1 MSYENIKRHGANRNA
16 VTTTPNV
23 KAAPSFAVAR
33 RSLYDILSQ
42 YCFGKIVELVEMPAT
57 ETRLS
62 FFHGKILVVNN
73 SYFQQQQ
80 GTSRNAAA
88 AAEYL
93 FFDKAGRQK
102 SMISIGPVKLIDTVH
117 ALGHKNAV
125 PQLGEILIG
134 LKVENTN
141 EKRLKL
147 QPFIFRSWSMNGK
160 IILDLFRMVQYG
172 TKMSDLEI
180 RPLFR
185 QTAGAVAQKIKEAS
199 GESLPFE
206 QKVSMLKCVRAI
218 DDIYI
223 VAKMILWGNVRL
235 LTVLHSL
242 QSDSCLIQSATE
254 AEINAASDLKISANA
269 LEFVHG
275 ISQKLNDD
283 KIMIHF
289 TECFRTFSG
298 VKLKEGQD
306 QQDQATRAPWK
317 PYDLYPA
324 TAQTDKT
331 FAPAQTDQTP
341 PPWKP
346 FDVKEEKQ
354 HEQEQGAMSPIYA
367 PSSPMYGESNS
378 PMYGEGKND
387 ANKNNDTRGA
397 ASPLYAPSSPIYGS
411 ASKDTIKAPTPPA
424 PPGQPDDMEDEHS
437 PLSSP
442 PSSPSQSGDQSPIE
456 PPPTQGGPTLTQG
469 PKKKSRWADASV
481 SQMLEKYV

>member
-16 VTTTPNV
+16 FSTTPNV

-33 RSLYDILSQ
+33 RSLYEILNQ

-73 SYFQQQQ
+73 SYFQQQ
-80 GTSRNAAA
+80 GTCKNAVP
-88 AAEYL
+88 EYL

-242 QSDSCLIQSATE
+242 QSDSCLLQVATE
-254 AEINAASDLKISANA
+254 AEINAASDLKISATA

-298 VKLKEGQD
+298 VEVGKKD
-306 QQDQATRAPWK
+306 NDQATRDPAPWRPYDLPQTDQTKSDAAPWK
-317 PYDLYPA
+317 PI
-324 TAQTDKT
+324 
-331 FAPAQTDQTP
+331 
-341 PPWKP
+341 
-346 FDVKEEKQ
+346 DVQ
-354 HEQEQGAMSPIYA
+354 LGAMSPTYA
-367 PSSPMYGESNS
+367 PSSPMYGESN
-378 PMYGEGKND
+378 ND
-387 ANKNNDTRGA
+387 NDTRGA
-397 ASPLYAPSSPIYGS
+397 ASPIYAPSSPIYGS
-411 ASKDTIKAPTPPA
+411 ATKEISKDTIVESKAPA
-424 PPGQPDDMEDEHS
+424 PPPALTLTSPPDMMEDGDEHS

-442 PSSPSQSGDQSPIE
+442 PSSPRDQSPIE
-456 PPPTQGGPTLTQG
+456 PPPTQGPILKQG
-469 PKKKSRWADASV
+469 PKRKSRWADASV

>member
-1 MSYENIKRHGANRNA
+1 MSYIKRHGANRNA
-16 VTTTPNV
+16 FSTTPNV

-33 RSLYDILSQ
+33 RSLYEILNQ

-73 SYFQQQQ
+73 SYFQQQ
-80 GTSRNAAA
+80 GTCKNAVP
-88 AAEYL
+88 EYL

-242 QSDSCLIQSATE
+242 QSDSCLLQVATE
-254 AEINAASDLKISANA
+254 AEINAASDLKISATA

-298 VKLKEGQD
+298 VEVGKKD
-306 QQDQATRAPWK
+306 NDQATRDPAPWRPYPQTDQTKSDAAPWK
-317 PYDLYPA
+317 PI
-324 TAQTDKT
+324 
-331 FAPAQTDQTP
+331 
-341 PPWKP
+341 
-346 FDVKEEKQ
+346 DVQ
-354 HEQEQGAMSPIYA
+354 LGAMSPTYAPSSPMYGESNNDNDTRGAASPIYA
-367 PSSPMYGESNS
+367 PSSPMYGSATKEISKES
-378 PMYGEGKND
+378 
-387 ANKNNDTRGA
+387 
-397 ASPLYAPSSPIYGS
+397 
-411 ASKDTIKAPTPPA
+411 KAPLPPPPA
-424 PPGQPDDMEDEHS
+424 LPDDMVEDGEHS
-437 PLSSP
+437 PSSP

-456 PPPTQGGPTLTQG
+456 PPPTQSGDQSPIEPPPTQSPILKQG
-469 PKKKSRWADASV
+469 PKRKSRWADASV

>member
-1 MSYENIKRHGANRNA
+1 MSYQTIKRHGANRNA
-16 VTTTPNV
+16 YSTVQNV

-33 RSLYDILSQ
+33 RALYENLNQ
-42 YCFGKIVELVEMPAT
+42 YCFGKVVELVEMPAT
-57 ETRLS
+57 DTRTS

-73 SYFQQQQ
+73 SYFQNQQ
-80 GTSRNAAA
+80 GARPT
-88 AAEYL
+88 AEYL

-117 ALGHKNAV
+117 PLGHKSAI

-185 QTAGAVAQKIKEAS
+185 QTVGAVAQKMKEAS
-199 GESLPFE
+199 GDSLPFE

-223 VAKMILWGNVRL
+223 VAKMILWGNVRIL
-235 LTVLHSL
+235 SVLHCL
-242 QSDSCLIQSATE
+242 QSDSCLIQTATD
-254 AEINAASDLKISANA
+254 AEIDAASDLKISATA
-269 LEFVHG
+269 LEFVQG

-289 TECFRTFSG
+289 TDCFSTFSG
-298 VKLKEGQD
+298 VLKSGNRD
-306 QQDQATRAPWK
+306 ASDAPWK
-317 PYDLYPA
+317 PYDVYPPPA
-324 TAQTDKT
+324 AAHTPYQT
-331 FAPAQTDQTP
+331 QTQSSDVP

-346 FDVKEEKQ
+346 FDVVEQKQ
-354 HEQEQGAMSPIYA
+354 KQGSMSPTYA
-367 PSSPMYGESNS
+367 PSSPMFGGGNS
-378 PMYGEGKND
+378 PMYGENTNSNTITND
-387 ANKNNDTRGA
+387 NDTRGA
-397 ASPLYAPSSPIYGS
+397 ASPLYAPSSPIYKKSEDSKPPLLS
-411 ASKDTIKAPTPPA
+411 AALPDE
-424 PPGQPDDMEDEHS
+424 PDDMEAPPSEEEEEHS
-437 PLSSP
+437 PSSSP

-456 PPPTQGGPTLTQG
+456 PPPTQV

>member
-1 MSYENIKRHGANRNA
+1 MSYQTIKRHGANRNA
-16 VTTTPNV
+16 YSTVQNV

-33 RSLYDILSQ
+33 RALYENLNQ
-42 YCFGKIVELVEMPAT
+42 YCFGKVVELVEMPAT
-57 ETRLS
+57 DTRPS

-73 SYFQQQQ
+73 SYFQHQQ
-80 GTSRNAAA
+80 GAKNANNANSA
-88 AAEYL
+88 NNANNANSAEYL

-117 ALGHKNAV
+117 PLGHKSAI

-185 QTAGAVAQKIKEAS
+185 QTAGAVAQKMKEAS
-199 GESLPFE
+199 GDSLPFE

-223 VAKMILWGNVRL
+223 VAKMILWGNIRIL
-235 LTVLHSL
+235 SVLHCL
-242 QSDSCLIQSATE
+242 QSDSCLIQTATD
-254 AEINAASDLKISANA
+254 AEIDAASDLKISATA
-269 LEFVHG
+269 LEFVQG

-289 TECFRTFSG
+289 TDCFSTFSG
-298 VKLKEGQD
+298 VLKSGD
-306 QQDQATRAPWK
+306 
-317 PYDLYPA
+317 PYDVYPSPTPTPA
-324 TAQTDKT
+324 TQTHSD
-331 FAPAQTDQTP
+331 AP

-346 FDVKEEKQ
+346 FDV
-354 HEQEQGAMSPIYA
+354 EQGKQNQGSMSPSYA
-367 PSSPMYGESNS
+367 PSSPMYGGGNS
-378 PMYGEGKND
+378 PIYGE
-387 ANKNNDTRGA
+387 NKNENDTHDTRGA
-397 ASPLYAPSSPIYGS
+397 ASPSSPMYKKS
-411 ASKDTIKAPTPPA
+411 EATKPPA
-424 PPGQPDDMEDEHS
+424 LLTSPPALPDEPDMEEEHS
-437 PLSSP
+437 PSSSP

-456 PPPTQGGPTLTQG
+456 PPPTQV

>member
-1 MSYENIKRHGANRNA
+1 MSYENIKRYGANRNA
-16 VTTTPNV
+16 VTTSPNV

-102 SMISIGPVKLIDTVH
+102 SMISIGPAKLIDTVH

-242 QSDSCLIQSATE
+242 QSDSCLIQMATE
-254 AEINAASDLKISANA
+254 AEIGAASDLKISATA

-289 TECFRTFSG
+289 TECFSTFSA
-298 VKLKEGQD
+298 VKLKEEQD
-306 QQDQATRAPWK
+306 HQDQAPRAPWK

-324 TAQTDKT
+324 PAQTQTDQT
-331 FAPAQTDQTP
+331 PALAQTDQTP

-354 HEQEQGAMSPIYA
+354 HKQEQGAMSPIYN

-378 PMYGEGKND
+378 PMYV
-387 ANKNNDTRGA
+387 
-397 ASPLYAPSSPIYGS
+397 S
-411 ASKDTIKAPTPPA
+411 ATKDTITSSESKASTLSQPQPPA
-424 PPGQPDDMEDEHS
+424 PEQPDDMEDEHS

-456 PPPTQGGPTLTQG
+456 PPPTQG
-469 PKKKSRWADASV
+469 PKRKSRWADASV